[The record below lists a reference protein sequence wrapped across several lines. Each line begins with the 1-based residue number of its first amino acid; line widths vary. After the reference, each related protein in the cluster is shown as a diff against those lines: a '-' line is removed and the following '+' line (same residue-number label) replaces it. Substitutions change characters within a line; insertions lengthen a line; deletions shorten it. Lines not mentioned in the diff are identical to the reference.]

1 MEKVER
7 KNRVVINGQ
16 EIEVPE
22 GYEVVVEGER
32 IRVVPKEEKEPVK
45 VVQAGEDI
53 PDATVRTLKSVGLS
67 FNEEKMR
74 RNVSALS
81 KVKYVGEGVGGII
94 GGSVLVVVGLLFLFL
109 DSDPFGKFLL
119 GIPFIVFGS
128 FLVWKG
134 IMILGPLF
142 D

>member
-1 MEKVER
+1 MEKE
-7 KNRVVINGQ
+7 KNKVVINGQ

-22 GYEVVVEGER
+22 GYEVVVDGER
-32 IRVVPKEEKEPVK
+32 IRVVPKEDKEPMR

-53 PDATVRTLKSVGLS
+53 PEATVRTLRSVGLS
-67 FNEEKMR
+67 FNEERMR
-74 RNVSALS
+74 RNVSALN
-81 KVKYVGEGVGGII
+81 KVEYVGAGVGGII
-94 GGSVLVVVGLLFLFL
+94 GGLVLVVAGLLFLFL

-128 FLVWKG
+128 FSVWKG
-134 IMILGPLF
+134 IMILSPLF